1 MAAPRTHFISVARN
15 GDLHARRVGAAPV
28 RIAAA
33 GQPLVLTVPGRPEL
47 ADLRV
52 YFDRAPATP
61 RHHVHVTTV
70 ELAGLRLPVEEFQT
84 RHHVGDDELGQW
96 MRAAIDRILDLA

>member
-1 MAAPRTHFISVARN
+1 LASPRTHFISVARN

-33 GQPLVLTVPGRPEL
+33 GQPLALTVPDRPEL
-47 ADLRV
+47 AYLRI
-52 YFDRAPATP
+52 YFEHAPATP

-70 ELAGLRLPVEEFQT
+70 ELAGVRLPLATFQSE
-84 RHHVGDDELGQW
+84 HHVSDAELGQW
-96 MRAAIDRILDLA
+96 MRAAIDRLLDVS

>member
-1 MAAPRTHFISVARN
+1 MPAPRTHFISVAGN

-33 GQPLVLTVPGRPEL
+33 GQPLVLAVPDRPEL

-52 YFDRAPATP
+52 YFDRAPGTP
-61 RHHVHVTTV
+61 PHHVHVTTV
-70 ELAGLRLPVEEFQT
+70 ELGGLRLPIEEFQA